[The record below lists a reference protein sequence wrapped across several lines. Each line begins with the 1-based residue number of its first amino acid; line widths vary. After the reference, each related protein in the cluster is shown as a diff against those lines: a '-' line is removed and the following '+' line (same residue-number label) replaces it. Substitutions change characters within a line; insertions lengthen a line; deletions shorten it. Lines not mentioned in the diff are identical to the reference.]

1 MIEVSQELSIATK
14 IRQIGT
20 AASDLMGTISESRAN
35 YWASYVTDFSC
46 PVLFAWLGAHHGLSW
61 PAVILSSFLGVAT
74 FSLIEYAIHRWL
86 LHNPKSVLYPLHEAH
101 HNHPETPSAFLFP
114 TSLVVLGLVWLCV
127 AYAFHLP
134 AASFFIAGVA
144 AGYCCF
150 GALHHFEHTTRIN
163 QIPFRWLQKRWAA
176 HSVHH
181 RLDQS
186 NFGVTTSF
194 WDYVFGTSQK
204 QVKRRQPLA

>member
-86 LHNPKSVLYPLHEAH
+86 LHNPKSVL
-101 HNHPETPSAFLFP
+101 
-114 TSLVVLGLVWLCV
+114 
-127 AYAFHLP
+127 
-134 AASFFIAGVA
+134 
-144 AGYCCF
+144 
-150 GALHHFEHTTRIN
+150 
-163 QIPFRWLQKRWAA
+163 
-176 HSVHH
+176 
-181 RLDQS
+181 
-186 NFGVTTSF
+186 
-194 WDYVFGTSQK
+194 
-204 QVKRRQPLA
+204 